1 MPLPLRLLP
10 FSLLLAC
17 DPSEAVE
24 SGTGGNADSGPVG
37 DPATVSLAGECAM
50 DVDFGGFTVTDNGET
65 TDVAGKVADGVV
77 PIAVLEPI
85 ATEGDCQVLR
95 QNNPH
100 CEPTCDPGQT
110 CDFDGLC
117 VPYPINQDLGTVTIT
132 GLVDAVTMEPAFPGN
147 TYYNSTALPH
157 PAITADVA
165 VRLGMPAGAYGPA
178 ELFGVGFESLVVSD
192 AGWSITEGADLVV
205 GWAAPKSAAPRSE
218 VVLSVSIDQHGVSP
232 SSLRCVF
239 ADTGS
244 GTVPAAAITAL
255 VGAGVT
261 GFPNGALERRTVD
274 KAVAGAGCFDFALR
288 SPRTVQVDVGGHTP
302 CVSTVDCPDGQTC
315 NEELQTCQ

>member
-1 MPLPLRLLP
+1 MPLPLRLLAL
-10 FSLLLAC
+10 SLLLAC
-17 DPSEAVE
+17 EPDGAAE
-24 SGTGGNADSGPVG
+24 SGTGGDSDTGPVG

-50 DVDFGGFTVTDNGET
+50 EVDFGGFTVTDNGES

-85 ATEGDCQVLR
+85 AEAGDCQVLR

-110 CDFDGLC
+110 CDFDGAC
-117 VPYPINQDLGTVTIT
+117 VAYPINQDLGTVTIV
-132 GLVDAVTMEPAFPGN
+132 GLAEVVVMEPAFPGN

-157 PAITADVA
+157 PAITGGVA
-165 VRLGMPAGAYGPA
+165 VRLDMPAGAYGPA
-178 ELFGVGFESLVVSD
+178 ELFGVGFESLAVSD
-192 AGWSITEGADLVV
+192 AGWSIAEGSDLIVAWSPPT
-205 GWAAPKSAAPRSE
+205 GAEARSE

-239 ADTGS
+239 ADVGT

-274 KAVAGAGCFDFALR
+274 KAAAGAGCLDFTLR
-288 SPRTVQVDVGGHTP
+288 SPRTVLVEVGGHTP
-302 CVSTVDCPDGQTC
+302 CVSTVDCPEGQTC
-315 NEELQTCQ
+315 NEELQTCE